1 MTDQRSIDSNG
12 ATSFDRKGFR
22 PGMQT
27 AGLAGLVLAGLV
39 ALAACQTTAE
49 KDAGGVTMQLSE
61 WKEIKL
67 YDVDLN
73 IPILAS
79 VKITKAERQVR
90 DNRVNHDK
98 LTVEYGKGEILTQR
112 TVASWYKLSS
122 QERIKDKSVFELE
135 MKKFF
140 GADLVGIREIRKIS
154 HGSAKAGGYIGIVH
168 VYGSSEKCLYS
179 KSGYRLGTTPYDNDQ
194 GLFDTIMFLHYCD
207 PDVTIEKFSELFS
220 NLDLVSD
227 RDAMKSKIMSPQ

>member
-1 MTDQRSIDSNG
+1 MTDQLSVDSNG
-12 ATSFDRKGFR
+12 APDFDCKGFW

-27 AGLAGLVLAGLV
+27 AGLAGLVLASLI

-73 IPILAS
+73 IPLLAS
-79 VKITKAERQVR
+79 AKITKAERQVR
-90 DNRVNHDK
+90 DNRAYHEK
-98 LTVEYGKGEILTQR
+98 LTMDYGKGEIFTQR
-112 TVASWYKLSS
+112 AVISWFKLSS
-122 QERIKDKSVFELE
+122 QERIKDRSIFELE

-140 GADLVGIREIRKIS
+140 GSDLVGIKEIRKIP
-154 HGSAKAGGYIGIVH
+154 HGSAKSGGYIGIAH

-179 KSGYRLGTTPYDNDQ
+179 RSGYRLGTTPYDNDE
-194 GLFDTIMFLHYCD
+194 GLFDTIMFLYYCD
-207 PDVTIEKFSELFS
+207 PDVTLEQFSEIFS

-227 RDAMKSKIMSPQ
+227 RDAMRSKIASPQ

>member
-1 MTDQRSIDSNG
+1 MTDQLSVDSNG
-12 ATSFDRKGFR
+12 TTDFDRKGFR
-22 PGMQT
+22 PGMRT
-27 AGLAGLVLAGLV
+27 AGVVGLVLAGLV

-73 IPILAS
+73 IPLLAS

-90 DNRVNHDK
+90 DNRIYHDR
-98 LTVEYGKGEILTQR
+98 LTVDYGKGEIFTER
-112 TVASWYKLSS
+112 IVGSWYKYS
-122 QERIKDKSVFELE
+122 QQKQIKDRFVFELE

-140 GADLVGIREIRKIS
+140 GADLIGIKEIRKIS

-168 VYGSSEKCLYS
+168 VYGQPKKCLFS
-179 KSGYRLGTTPYDNDQ
+179 RSGYRLGTTPYDNDQ
-194 GLFDTIMFLHYCD
+194 GLFDTIMSLYYCD
-207 PDVTIEKFSELFS
+207 PDVTFEQFSEIFS

-227 RDAMKSKIMSPQ
+227 RDAMRSKITSPQ